1 MSLPPWYRPKKRV
14 LAEAVL
20 TLDLSRTTGIGPLEP
35 GLSTMW
41 DMTPIVCASDPS
53 YRVRLTVDAEG
64 ESLRITRRRKPIT
77 MLHLKRDTKRFGSP
91 LRAVC
96 FSCDRLTYRLYLFNG
111 WFQCGKCLQVT
122 YASGQGDQRDRALAR
137 LQRLEHRLTC
147 TEWLP
152 RHRGRSRIL
161 AEIDR
166 QDARL
171 FSTMP
176 TTLLRSLTR
185 FAKD

>member
-1 MSLPPWYRPKKRV
+1 MADLG
-14 LAEAVL
+14 
-20 TLDLSRTTGIGPLEP
+20 LDGTCVWRQTFYQSESAFLLNIRNL
-35 GLSTMW
+35 L
-41 DMTPIVCASDPS
+41 
-53 YRVRLTVDAEG
+53 RLTD
-64 ESLRITRRRKPIT
+64 RT